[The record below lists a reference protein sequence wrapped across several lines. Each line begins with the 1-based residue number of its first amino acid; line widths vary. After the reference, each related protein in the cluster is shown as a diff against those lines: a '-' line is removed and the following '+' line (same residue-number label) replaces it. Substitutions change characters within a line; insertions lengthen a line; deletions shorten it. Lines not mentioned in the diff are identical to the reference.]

1 MSAIIENEAAY
12 FAAVERRIKA
22 NASKGRARRAKDRLG
37 EDRFEQIR
45 KWVGDESYRTGGKF
59 VVAMDEAIWTWGWL
73 TEGQERA
80 VVKIMDEQI
89 DKDHQTAL
97 LMNESKAKG
106 GYVGTEG
113 KRGEYSGT
121 IKFASKYETQY
132 GFTYIVG
139 VVDAKENTIILKG
152 SGLDLFDLYDTIT
165 NYPSTY
171 EVVVKGTVKCHEVRQ
186 GQKQTVLN
194 RVKTVS
200 FTEDGVEVFDSEP
213 LPVDERQL

>member
-1 MSAIIENEAAY
+1 MSAVIENEAAY
-12 FAAVERRIKA
+12 FAAVDRRIKA
-22 NASKGRARRAKDRLG
+22 NASKGRARRAKERLG
-37 EDRFEQIR
+37 EDRYWEIR
-45 KWVGDESYRTGGKF
+45 NWVTLTANLTGSKF
-59 VVAMDEAIWTWGWL
+59 FVSMDEAIWEWGWL
-73 TEGQERA
+73 TEGQEKA

-97 LMNESKAKG
+97 LMNERKSKG

-121 IKFASKYETQY
+121 IKFVSKYETQY

-139 VVDAKENTIILKG
+139 VVDSEENTIVLKG
-152 SGLDLFDLYDTIT
+152 SGVDLFDLYDTVT

-171 EVVVKGTVKCHEVRQ
+171 DVVVKGTVKCHEVRQ
-186 GQKQTVLN
+186 GQKQTVLS

-200 FTEDGVEVFDSEP
+200 FTEGGVDVFEP
-213 LPVDERQL
+213 LPIDPRYI